1 MSAPIAYGIDYGT
14 TNSSIAVAYSHGVEV
29 LELDSSAPLP
39 SALPSI
45 SYLHRD
51 GLLLAGAEAVEQFAI
66 TGDQRTKCH
75 RCSLVNRVRVGR
87 GKWESQTYCRQY
99 AVGSGCLDSRLMG
112 ELKNELSNERFRK
125 THSWAQDYDMEDLCA
140 IIIADLK
147 RRADQHTGRDV
158 NRAVVGYPVAF
169 FGTAGERFDHLQEVA
184 EGRLREAVYRAGFS
198 EVELFPEPAAA
209 ALDEVLDDG
218 YAVAVDFGGGTFDV
232 AVIKIREGEGEVVS
246 MEGAAVGG
254 AIFDQLIFERKVAP
268 LLGLD
273 KSYVPAW
280 FKKGLASWGKFRH
293 LLTNP
298 QTFIVLH
305 ELQRKNRKMGDLV
318 NAIVREGQAFRFYKA
333 IENAKIALSRVER
346 SSIEFHPPQ
355 GDLSIPLRRSEVGE
369 MVSPYLRTVESQI
382 IRALQGAGITAG
394 QVSIVLRTGG
404 SSHLVAFVGMLNRL
418 FGAEKIRE
426 REAFTTVAY
435 GLGIVA
441 QETWI

>member
-1 MSAPIAYGIDYGT
+1 MSAPMAYGIDYGT
-14 TNSSIAVAYSHGVEV
+14 TNSSISVAYSDRVEV
-29 LELDSSAPLP
+29 LELDSGAPLP

-66 TGDQRTKCH
+66 TGDQRTTCQ
-75 RCSLVNRVRVGR
+75 RCSLVSRVRVGR
-87 GKWESQTYCRQY
+87 RKWESHTYCQQY
-99 AVGSGCLDSRLMG
+99 EKGSGCLDSRLMG
-112 ELKNELSNERFRK
+112 ELKNELSNDRFRK
-125 THSWAQDYDMEDLCA
+125 THSWARDYEMEDLCA

-169 FGTAGERFDHLQEVA
+169 FGTAGDRYDHLQDVA
-184 EGRLREAVYRAGFS
+184 ESRLREAAYRAGFA

-232 AVIKIREGEGEVVS
+232 AVIKITEGEGEVVS

-254 AIFDQLIFERKVAP
+254 SIFDRLIFERKVAP

-273 KSYVPAW
+273 KSSVPAW
-280 FKKGLASWGKFRH
+280 FKSGLASWGKFKH

-298 QTFIVLH
+298 QTFIVLQ
-305 ELQRKNRKMGDLV
+305 ELQRANRKMGDIV
-318 NAIVREGQAFRFYKA
+318 NSIVREGQAFRFYKA
-333 IENAKIALSRVER
+333 IENAKIALSKVER

-355 GDLSIPLRRSEVGE
+355 GDLSIPLHRSEVNE
-369 MVSPYLRTVESQI
+369 MVSPYLRAVESQI
-382 IRALQGAGITAG
+382 TRALEGAGITSG

-404 SSHLVAFVGMLNRL
+404 SSHLVAFIRMLNRL

-435 GLGIVA
+435 GLGVVA
-441 QETWI
+441 QETWM